1 MNASRTLAEQSV
13 EKAQASGQVLGA
25 ITQSVA
31 TINTM
36 NTQIATSAEQ
46 QNAVTDDV
54 GRTVVKITEI
64 AETGVN
70 TARASLK
77 AGIELTDLAKELEQA
92 VSQFKV

>member
-1 MNASRTLAEQSV
+1 MIEKLQSGSKQAVVAMNASRTLAEQSV

-70 TARASLK
+70 TARRR
-77 AGIELTDLAKELEQA
+77 
-92 VSQFKV
+92 